1 MNNLIMMKKKLDI
14 QVDEEINKI
23 VQEYNKKQIPL
34 IEKVVS

>member
-1 MNNLIMMKKKLDI
+1 MMKKKLDI